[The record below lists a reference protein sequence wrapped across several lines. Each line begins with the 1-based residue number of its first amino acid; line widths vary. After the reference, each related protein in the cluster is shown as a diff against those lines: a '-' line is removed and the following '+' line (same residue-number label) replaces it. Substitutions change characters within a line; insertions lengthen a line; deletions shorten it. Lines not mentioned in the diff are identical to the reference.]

1 MNTTEGNNGG
11 SLKRVVRPRLTYA
24 VVYMDNGPKGACG
37 QDCVTTSEHTRVY
50 LFDTED
56 EMREWLKANYDKM
69 PKRKNSRVTCCYPK
83 GDFTNYAYNN
93 GLEWPNAELSGQPPK
108 T

>member
-1 MNTTEGNNGG
+1 MKNHNGSSAERGGG
-11 SLKRVVRPRLTYA
+11 SLERVVRPRLTYA

-50 LFDTED
+50 LFDAED
-56 EMREWLKANYDKM
+56 EMRDWLKANYDKM

-83 GDFTNYAYNN
+83 GDVVNYAFNN
-93 GLEWPNAELSGQPPK
+93 GLEWPNEKGQP
-108 T
+108 